1 MIVTRRSD
9 FTGCVHSL
17 DLPVT
22 QEQLARFERGDGYVQ
37 TIFPGLNNE
46 QREFLL
52 TGVTPDEWAEFVGPE
67 PED

>member
-1 MIVTRRSD
+1 MMITRRSD
-9 FTGCVHSL
+9 LTGQVHTM

-22 QEQLARFERGDGYVQ
+22 SEQLARFERGDGYVQ
-37 TIFPGLNNE
+37 TIFTDLDAE

-67 PED
+67 PEE